1 MDRSS
6 AVRQLPASH
15 AVAIRLR
22 DGGLDDHVI
31 ALALELDDDEVP
43 MLMQI
48 AHSKLDRIMALPV
61 LPESRDDGVGTRQH
75 TIRES
80 HKKEHTT

>member
-1 MDRSS
+1 
-6 AVRQLPASH
+6 VRELPALH

-31 ALALELDDDEVP
+31 AVALELDDDQVP

-48 AHSKLDRIMALPV
+48 AQCKLSSLMAADLRP
-61 LPESRDDGVGTRQH
+61 
-75 TIRES
+75 
-80 HKKEHTT
+80 